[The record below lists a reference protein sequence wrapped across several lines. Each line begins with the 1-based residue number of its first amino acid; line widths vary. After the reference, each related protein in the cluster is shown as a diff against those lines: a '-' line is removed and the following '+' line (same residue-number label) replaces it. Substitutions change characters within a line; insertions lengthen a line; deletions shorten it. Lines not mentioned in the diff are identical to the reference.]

1 MLHFT
6 TFGIIHTG
14 EMTTKAS
21 NVYTWLRDGNK
32 LILLLLLLLFR
43 IRKEKKQN
51 MFLLSKYRLKKQN
64 MFLLSKYRLL
74 ELKGYQSTTKRVNF
88 HTWLLRY
95 RRPCE

>member
-6 TFGIIHTG
+6 TFGITHTG

-21 NVYTWLRDGNK
+21 NMYTWLRDGNK
-32 LILLLLLLLFR
+32 LIIILLLLLLR
-43 IRKEKKQN
+43 IRKE
-51 MFLLSKYRLKKQN
+51 KKQN

-95 RRPCE
+95 RRP